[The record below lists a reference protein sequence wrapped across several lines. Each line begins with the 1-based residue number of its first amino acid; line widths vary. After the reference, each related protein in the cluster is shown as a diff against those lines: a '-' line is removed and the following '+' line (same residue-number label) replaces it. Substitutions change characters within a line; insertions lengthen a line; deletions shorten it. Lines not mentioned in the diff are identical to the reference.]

1 MSEPD
6 AQRDESELGSTAGLP
21 TLPASAAGQHE
32 RLTITD
38 VELFCVCP
46 PLKPG
51 ILAGDAAAD
60 FDAVPKYI
68 LKVHTDAGIVG
79 LGETHRMAGG
89 PDSEAAERLRQAAK
103 LVCGTDVLDYNMSRL
118 ELPVQTDLGAFE
130 AAFYDIIGKA
140 VGWPVWRLL
149 GGLSQERVPVHYWCC
164 KHLST
169 EELREVAER
178 AVEGGFAGIKMKR
191 NYPLVHALET
201 FASVSPDLK
210 ITLDLMGSYPDDF
223 PPVVRDMEAVGNLL
237 AIEDPPP
244 RRDALDDYRRLGEQ
258 IDTPI
263 AMHLYI
269 NAEGV
274 PGMVNA
280 ISARACSIFNLGAGS
295 MAEFV
300 ARSYLAGE
308 AGIPVWHGSA
318 HELGILDA
326 ANLHACAASA
336 NCTYPSDI
344 LSHQRVHDL
353 LVSPIEIRDSHAVV
367 PTVPGLGV
375 ELDEDAVR
383 RYQVTV

>member
-130 AAFYDIIGKA
+130 AAFELETMGRDNSLSGA
-140 VGWPVWRLL
+140 AEVCDRLEALL
-149 GGLSQERVPVHYWCC
+149 GQ
-164 KHLST
+164 LST
-169 EELREVAER
+169 E
-178 AVEGGFAGIKMKR
+178 
-191 NYPLVHALET
+191 
-201 FASVSPDLK
+201 
-210 ITLDLMGSYPDDF
+210 
-223 PPVVRDMEAVGNLL
+223 
-237 AIEDPPP
+237 
-244 RRDALDDYRRLGEQ
+244 
-258 IDTPI
+258 
-263 AMHLYI
+263 
-269 NAEGV
+269 
-274 PGMVNA
+274 
-280 ISARACSIFNLGAGS
+280 LGA
-295 MAEFV
+295 
-300 ARSYLAGE
+300 L
-308 AGIPVWHGSA
+308 
-318 HELGILDA
+318 
-326 ANLHACAASA
+326 
-336 NCTYPSDI
+336 
-344 LSHQRVHDL
+344 
-353 LVSPIEIRDSHAVV
+353 
-367 PTVPGLGV
+367 
-375 ELDEDAVR
+375 
-383 RYQVTV
+383 